1 MVWFSFLVFAAGEL
15 PARVGLELRSG
26 IDGMGFDLDF
36 VGMDDELSPES
47 EWLPLQDQVDE
58 YDGFARLIVVAAACD
73 LPGVK
78 LE

>member
-1 MVWFSFLVFAAGEL
+1 MVWFLSFDAPTKTGAGWV
-15 PARVGLELRSG
+15 ALRSG

-47 EWLPLQDQVDE
+47 KWLPLQDQVDE

>member
-1 MVWFSFLVFAAGEL
+1 M

-36 VGMDDELSPES
+36 VRMEEELSPES
-47 EWLPLQDQVDE
+47 KWLPLQDQ
-58 YDGFARLIVVAAACD
+58 YDGFARLIVVVAACD

-78 LE
+78 LK

>member
-1 MVWFSFLVFAAGEL
+1 
-15 PARVGLELRSG
+15 
-26 IDGMGFDLDF
+26 MGFDLDF
-36 VGMDDELSPES
+36 VRMEEELSPES
-47 EWLPLQDQVDE
+47 KWLPLQDQVDE

>member
-1 MVWFSFLVFAAGEL
+1 M

-26 IDGMGFDLDF
+26 LDGMGLDLDF
-36 VGMDDELSPES
+36 IRVEEELSPEA

-58 YDGFARLIVVAAACD
+58 CHGFARLIVVAAACD

-78 LE
+78 LK